1 MKYRGYRS
9 PSLILFTILIVLFP
23 LGCTR
28 SRNQPAA
35 QDEAAVQEA
44 EADQAESTEA
54 VYTRDDPGA
63 YGGKEDSH
71 VPVVAYEKTETGIKV
86 TVRVSH
92 EMNSEKPH
100 FIEWIRLKDGADNLL
115 AEKGFQ
121 ATDEKA
127 EAVFELTIVPD
138 KLVAYEKCNLHGIW
152 KEEIDIFFE

>member
-9 PSLILFTILIVLFP
+9 LSLILFTILIVLFS
-23 LGCTR
+23 LGCTQ
-28 SRNQPAA
+28 SQNQPAA
-35 QDEAAVQEA
+35 QEEA
-44 EADQAESTEA
+44 ADQAAAAE
-54 VYTRDDPGA
+54 VIYTRDDPGA

-100 FIEWIRLKDGADNLL
+100 FIEWIRLKDGTDNLL

>member
-1 MKYRGYRS
+1 MKYRGYRA
-9 PSLILFTILIVLFP
+9 PILILFTILIMLLP

-28 SRNQPAA
+28 SQNQPAA
-35 QDEAAVQEA
+35 QNEAADQEA
-44 EADQAESTEA
+44 EADQAAAAE
-54 VYTRDDPGA
+54 VIYTRDDPGA

-71 VPVVAYEKTETGIKV
+71 VPVVAYEKTETGLKV

-100 FIEWIRLKDGADNLL
+100 FIEWIRLTDGADNLL

-127 EAVFELTIVPD
+127 EAVFELTTVPD

-152 KEEIDIFFE
+152 KEEIDIYLQ